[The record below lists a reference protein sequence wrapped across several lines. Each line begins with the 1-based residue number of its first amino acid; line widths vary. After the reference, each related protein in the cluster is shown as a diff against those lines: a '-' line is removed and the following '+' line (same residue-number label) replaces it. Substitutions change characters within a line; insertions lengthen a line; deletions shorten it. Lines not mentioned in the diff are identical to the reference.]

1 MSWLV
6 CWNENCQFCSNAN
19 QILETL
25 SQLFQNG
32 LQYKPTNNYSSAI
45 SAFHDQIQEKPMRK
59 HLRICLLGA
68 SHFGCLYWLVA
79 RHGCSP
85 VSLQHIFRTPF
96 LTTEGLFLFFFNTSE
111 NIRVTKASKILINFS
126 FWLQHVIAS
135 KYLNEQLGVF
145 LNMKQQNWSQ
155 LKT

>member
-1 MSWLV
+1 MGFSINL
-6 CWNENCQFCSNAN
+6 
-19 QILETL
+19 QIIIA
-25 SQLFQNG
+25 
-32 LQYKPTNNYSSAI
+32 LQY
-45 SAFHDQIQEKPMRK
+45 
-59 HLRICLLGA
+59 LLFTTKFKRSQWGNTLE
-68 SHFGCLYWLVA
+68 FVFWVLVILVA
-79 RHGCSP
+79 CILVALRHGCSP

>member
-68 SHFGCLYWLVA
+68 SHFGCLYFGGTSTWVFSCKFTA
-79 RHGCSP
+79 YF
-85 VSLQHIFRTPF
+85 QNTF

-145 LNMKQQNWSQ
+145 LNMKQQNWS
-155 LKT
+155 

>member
-1 MSWLV
+1 MGFSINL
-6 CWNENCQFCSNAN
+6 
-19 QILETL
+19 QIIIA
-25 SQLFQNG
+25 
-32 LQYKPTNNYSSAI
+32 LQY
-45 SAFHDQIQEKPMRK
+45 
-59 HLRICLLGA
+59 LLFTTKFKRSQWGNT
-68 SHFGCLYWLVA
+68 SEFVFWVLVILVA
-79 RHGCSP
+79 CILVALRHGCSP

>member
-1 MSWLV
+1 MGFSINL
-6 CWNENCQFCSNAN
+6 
-19 QILETL
+19 QIIIA
-25 SQLFQNG
+25 
-32 LQYKPTNNYSSAI
+32 LQY
-45 SAFHDQIQEKPMRK
+45 
-59 HLRICLLGA
+59 LLFTTKFKRSQWGNT
-68 SHFGCLYWLVA
+68 SEFVFWVLVILVA
-79 RHGCSP
+79 CILVALRHGCSP

-111 NIRVTKASKILINFS
+111 NKRVTKASKILINFS

>member
-19 QILETL
+19 QILEPL
-25 SQLFQNG
+25 SQLFQMGFSINLQIIIA
-32 LQYKPTNNYSSAI
+32 LQY
-45 SAFHDQIQEKPMRK
+45 
-59 HLRICLLGA
+59 LLFTTKFKRSQWGNT
-68 SHFGCLYWLVA
+68 SEFVFWVLVILVA
-79 RHGCSP
+79 CILVALRHGCSP

-145 LNMKQQNWSQ
+145 LNMKQQNWS
-155 LKT
+155 